1 MILVSI
7 KGWCFSTVGTSEW
20 PKALL
25 HDETYKEGF
34 QIVDTGAYRWLFVS
48 LESLSRKEPS
58 VCWWFNALVFWSN
71 VKNNCMARTIRCS
84 LITILA
90 RYSWW
95 SIYCSITCAAGTV
108 ASNRKYIPNNLKND
122 KTLPRGEFD
131 YRVSDGEV
139 VSYKYK
145 CNKILT
151 LLSNFH
157 VTG

>member
-1 MILVSI
+1 MCLVILVSI
-7 KGWCFSTVGTSEW
+7 KGWCFSTVGALER

-34 QIVDTGAYRWLFVS
+34 QIVDIGGCRWLFVS

-71 VKNNCMARTIRCS
+71 VKNHCMARTIRFS

-95 SIYCSITCAAGTV
+95 SIYCSIKCAAGMV
-108 ASNRKYIPNNLKND
+108 PSNRKYIPNKLKND
-122 KTLPRGEFD
+122 KTLPRP
-131 YRVSDGEV
+131 
-139 VSYKYK
+139 
-145 CNKILT
+145 
-151 LLSNFH
+151 
-157 VTG
+157 